1 VNTILLR
8 SVKPGEEGEERK
20 GTDQLSY
27 GLTYADLERI
37 RGTVPTVTAA
47 TPMRDYRKTIRH
59 RDKKLDARLAGV
71 MPDFF
76 AQNNIVIVRGR
87 ALSAVDNNLVDNVG
101 VLSASAAEALF
112 LAADPIGR
120 TVNVDGLGEQLTFT
134 VVGVSED
141 KSLATGGD
149 AGANADY
156 SKVLFIPFAT
166 DRARFGREIIS
177 VKAGSFSIE
186 RLEVSQIT
194 VSVDDVGNV
203 PRTAAVLQSLLDKY
217 HPNKDVAV
225 VVPLE
230 LLEKAEQTQRMFTL
244 ILGAIAGI
252 SLVVGGIGIMNI
264 MLATVTERTR
274 EIGIRR
280 ALGAKRRDIAAQ
292 FLVETLVLTGFG
304 GLAGV
309 GVGIGVAYLRS
320 GAFGV
325 PTMVR
330 LWSPLLAFGVSMLVG
345 LVSGACRPGGQRGST
360 RSRRCGTTDG
370 LRRTVV
376 FAPKGPSCTAQ
387 GGSPGRRSGTH
398 AGPFGAESVF
408 RHVAQGFRPGLY
420 TAAPSGRRAAGGRP
434 HSSSPPR
441 RPTCPS

>member
-1 VNTILLR
+1 MVALRLRHALKLGLRSLAAHRLRSGLTALGIILGVASVIIMLAVGEAARYQALKQLEDLGVNTILLR
-8 SVKPGEEGEERK
+8 SVKPGEEGEEKK
-20 GTDQLSY
+20 GTDLLSY

-47 TPMRDYRKTIRH
+47 TPMRDYRKTVRF

-76 AQNNIVIVRGR
+76 VQNNLVILRGR
-87 ALSAVDNNLVDNVG
+87 ALSAIDNALMDNVA
-101 VLSASAAEALF
+101 VLGASAAESLFPAL
-112 LAADPIGR
+112 DPIGR
-120 TVNVDGLGEQLTFT
+120 SVSVDGLGDQLTFT

-149 AGANADY
+149 PGANADY

-166 DRARFGREIIS
+166 DRARFGREIVTIKS
-177 VKAGSFSIE
+177 GSYSIE

-194 VSVDDVGNV
+194 VLVDEVKNV
-203 PRTAAVLQSLLDKY
+203 PRTAAVVQSLIDKY
-217 HPNKDVAV
+217 HPNKDVVV

-230 LLEKAEQTQRMFTL
+230 LLQKVEQTQRMFTL

-292 FLVETLVLTGFG
+292 FLIETLVLTGFG
-304 GLAGV
+304 GLAGI
-309 GVGIGVAYLRS
+309 GVGIGVAHLLAS
-320 GAFGV
+320 AFGV

-330 LWSPLLAFGVSMLVG
+330 FWSPVLAFGVSMLVG
-345 LVSGACRPGGQRGST
+345 LLSGSFPA
-360 RSRRCGTTDG
+360 
-370 LRRTVV
+370 
-376 FAPKGPSCTAQ
+376 
-387 GGSPGRRSGTH
+387 
-398 AGPFGAESVF
+398 
-408 RHVAQGFRPGLY
+408 
-420 TAAPSGRRAAGGRP
+420 RRAARLDP
-434 HSSSPPR
+434 IEALRHN
-441 RPTCPS
+441 